1 MEDVRIPEIRIIKNK
16 TPIIYLDTN
25 ILIGLSR
32 YARGC
37 CTDVYCYEIGK
48 LYDTLSS
55 LMREKQILCA
65 SGNQYEE
72 MGASCGRE
80 NARNFLFQFA
90 NLEFSYPSQIE
101 NMQLKSGYRAFV
113 NNETTNVF
121 NVNDIINEVLRV
133 ANTSIEIRTLRTHSK
148 EQTEILVKEKQ
159 ELATKLNNL
168 KNSVSIKYEDRLSS
182 EYESDSQVFR
192 YKLNHCEDSIDDYAN
207 FIDELGRVYCCVG
220 MNFDNASQSD
230 KIKAIEDYDRFLL
243 SPYHHGLPYVQIRSV
258 LFAHL
263 MNRQNKVKSSDNLDI
278 KWASAYLP
286 FVDYAIT
293 DDSFCRLLNQSELAK
308 KYRTA
313 VYSLKNLSEFFNE
326 LQK

>member
-1 MEDVRIPEIRIIKNK
+1 MENIRVPEIRIVKNK

-25 ILIGLSR
+25 VLIEFSKHEI
-32 YARGC
+32 GC
-37 CTDVYCYEIGK
+37 CTDTHCNEIGK
-48 LYDTLSS
+48 LYDTLSA

-72 MGASCGRE
+72 MGASCERE
-80 NARNFLFQFA
+80 PARNFLFRFT
-90 NLEFSYPSQIE
+90 NLEFSHPSQIE

-121 NVNDIINEVLRV
+121 NVNDIINEVLCV
-133 ANTSIEIRTLRTHSK
+133 ANTSIEIRTLRTYSK
-148 EQTEILVKEKQ
+148 EQTEILAKKKE
-159 ELATKLNNL
+159 ELATKLNDL
-168 KNSVSIKYEDRLSS
+168 KNSASIKYEDRLSL

-192 YKLNHCEDSIDDYAN
+192 YKLTHCEDSIDDYAN
-207 FIDELGRVYCCVG
+207 LLDELGRIYSCVG
-220 MNFDNASQSD
+220 MNFENTSQRD

-243 SPYHHGLPYVQIRSV
+243 SSYHHGLPYVQIRSV

-293 DDSFCRLLNQSELAK
+293 DDSFCRLLNQSGLAE
-308 KYRTA
+308 KYRTS
-313 VYSLKNLSEFFNE
+313 VYSFKNLSECIE
-326 LQK
+326 ALKK